1 MDVAPG
7 AYVTSN
13 IRLVEELGRGGMG
26 SVWVADHLGL
36 NTRVAVKFILAE
48 LDGAEDERLTRFRG
62 EASVA
67 SQIKSP
73 HVVQMFDHGVTDSGT
88 PYIVM
93 ELLHGE
99 SLKERLQRDGPLDP
113 EQTSKLVA
121 QVAQVLAAAHQLGIV
136 HRDIK
141 PGNLFLVATAYDL
154 FVKVLDFGI
163 AKRTGPTAEGVTA
176 TGAFLGSP
184 QFMSPETI
192 GDARSADPRADLW
205 SLAGV
210 AYEAMLGRPAFA
222 GESLGM
228 VLSAVVAFRY
238 TPPSQVAPPFAG
250 FDGWFARAFHPEMGQ
265 RFQSASELAD
275 SFQAIASGQGTVG
288 PPPAGHPVASYG
300 TDGQATGPAAVVP
313 APVGAAVA
321 GQSADWVDGPTEL
334 APQVPSVPV
343 GGQVPPRKRGWIWAV
358 ASLLAVGVAV
368 VVTIVI
374 VTEGPRKADKER
386 SSSRDEDDDDSEA
399 RVETTATS
407 AAPAGSGSARTV
419 AARPPGVVGR
429 PPPPPGKTT
438 TTATATATATA
449 KAKAPAAAGLEG
461 KMASCWG
468 ICSECKYSGA
478 GSSAT
483 AIVSFRPD
491 GSVSGVNVTGPA
503 AQFGTFKR
511 CVMERGFQKSYPP
524 SVRDAGTA
532 ISSVALPKCEFDS
545 KSQRWHCGS

>member
-7 AYVTSN
+7 AVVTSN
-13 IRLVEELGRGGMG
+13 VRLVEELGRGGMG

-36 NTRVAVKFILAE
+36 STRVAVKFILAE
-48 LDGAEDERLTRFRG
+48 LDGEEDERLTRFRS

-93 ELLHGE
+93 ELLQGE
-99 SLKERLQRDGPLDP
+99 SLKERLQREGPLGL
-113 EQTSKLVA
+113 EQTSKLIA
-121 QVAQVLAAAHQLGIV
+121 QIAQVLSAAHQLGIV

-141 PGNLFLVATAYDL
+141 PGNVFLVTNAYDL

-163 AKRTGPTAEGVTA
+163 AKRTGPTANGVTA

-205 SLAGV
+205 SLSAV
-210 AYEAMLGRPAFA
+210 AYEALLGRPAFA

-238 TPPSQVAPPFAG
+238 MPPSQVAPAFAA

-275 SFQAIASGQGTVG
+275 SFQAVASGQGTVA
-288 PPPAGHPVASYG
+288 PLPAGQPLASPGG
-300 TDGQATGPAAVVP
+300 TDGQPGAPIVVAP
-313 APVGAAVA
+313 GPVGAAVA
-321 GQSADWVDGPTEL
+321 GQSADWLDGPTEL
-334 APQVPSVPV
+334 APR
-343 GGQVPPRKRGWIWAV
+343 VPPVPALGQAPRRKRGWIWAV
-358 ASLLAVGVAV
+358 VTLLAVGVAV
-368 VVTIVI
+368 VVTIAI
-374 VTEGPRKADKER
+374 VTDGSGKTKKER
-386 SSSRDEDDDDSEA
+386 SSYRDEEDDDDGSEVRA
-399 RVETTATS
+399 EKMATS
-407 AAPAGSGSARTV
+407 ATTASSGSERTV
-419 AARPPGVVGR
+419 AARPPGVVGG
-429 PPPPPGKTT
+429 PPPTKAPPI
-438 TTATATATATA
+438 ATATATATA
-449 KAKAPAAAGLEG
+449 KAPAAAGLEG
-461 KMASCWG
+461 QMASCWN
-468 ICSECKYSGA
+468 ICSECHYSHA
-478 GSSAT
+478 ASSAT

-503 AQFGTFKR
+503 AQFGTYKR
-511 CVMERGFQKSYPP
+511 CVMERGFQKSYPQ

-532 ISSVALPKCEFDS
+532 VSSAALPKCELD
-545 KSQRWHCGS
+545 KKTLRWHCGS